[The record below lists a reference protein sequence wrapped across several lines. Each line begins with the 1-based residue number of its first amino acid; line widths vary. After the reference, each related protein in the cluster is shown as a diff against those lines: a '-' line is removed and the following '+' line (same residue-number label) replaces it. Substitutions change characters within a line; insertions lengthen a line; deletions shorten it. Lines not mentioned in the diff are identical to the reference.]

1 MGVREKNCNQL
12 ATICVYNGWMR
23 KAILWA
29 VVFIFMV
36 GSAWGSYA
44 WYRAHNNLVTL
55 DVRNADVRA
64 VARSIEWQTWEKI
77 VVHRDVSGRVTL
89 NVRDMPLE
97 RVLGI
102 ISEQLSA
109 RWQAVYPLYSSR
121 KSRLALEKVVF
132 GEAKAPESGWSAY
145 QAQPFRGAGGGM
157 FGANLRAE
165 NQLVNMKVAGKDI
178 GVVALGLARYAQAQ
192 VVPEDGTKG
201 TVHLTMSQ
209 GTMPQAVAKLAGQV
223 DRHWTRFYTLQ
234 VGRTFEPARREGG
247 DLAQGP
253 SPEVIQRL
261 QQQFEA
267 QLQTMSPDEQKH
279 AQEMR
284 QRWEKMRSLSPEER
298 RQQFAQMMADPQFQQ
313 QMQQR
318 MLQRIKDSTPQER
331 AERYQRIA
339 KRRAARAVRGGQQ

>member
-1 MGVREKNCNQL
+1 M
-12 ATICVYNGWMR
+12 
-23 KAILWA
+23 LWGA
-29 VVFIFMV
+29 VLVFMV
-36 GSAWGSYA
+36 GSAWGAYA
-44 WYRAHNNLVTL
+44 WYRAHSNLVTL
-55 DVRNADVRA
+55 NVRDADVHA
-64 VARSIEWQTWEKI
+64 VAHSIEWQTWEKI
-77 VVHRDVSGRVTL
+77 IVHREVSGRVTL
-89 NVRDMPLE
+89 NVHDMPLE

-121 KSRLALEKVVF
+121 KSKLALEKVVV
-132 GEAKAPESGWSAY
+132 GEARAPESGWSAY

-178 GVVALGLARYAQAQ
+178 GVVALGLARFAQAQ

-201 TVHLTMSQ
+201 SVHLTMSQ
-209 GTMPQAVAKLAGQV
+209 GTMPLAVAKLAGQV

-234 VGRTFEPARREGG
+234 VGRRFDTAQGEGG
-247 DLAQGP
+247 TQTNRVFGGDFGQGP
-253 SPEVIQRL
+253 PPEVIQRF

-267 QLQTMSPDEQKH
+267 QLQTMSPDEKKR

-284 QRWEKMRSLSPEER
+284 QRWEKMRDLTPEER
-298 RQQFAQMMADPQFQQ
+298 RQQFAQMMSDPQVQQ

-318 MLQRIKDSTPQER
+318 MVQRIRDSTPQER

-339 KRRAARAVRGGQQ
+339 QRRAARAARGGQ

>member
-1 MGVREKNCNQL
+1 
-12 ATICVYNGWMR
+12 MR
-23 KAILWA
+23 KIIFCGAIF
-29 VVFIFMV
+29 VFMV
-36 GSAWGSYA
+36 GSAWGSYT

-55 DVRNADVRA
+55 NVRDADVRV

-77 VVHRDVSGRVTL
+77 IVHREVSGRVTL
-89 NVRDMPLE
+89 NVHDMPLE

-109 RWQAVYPLYSSR
+109 RWQAIYPLYSSR
-121 KSRLALEKVVF
+121 KSRFALEKVVV
-132 GEAKAPESGWSAY
+132 GGAKPQESGWSAY
-145 QAQPFRGAGGGM
+145 ETQPIRGAGGGV

-201 TVHLTMSQ
+201 SVHLTMSQ

-223 DRHWTRFYTLQ
+223 DRRWTRLYTLQ
-234 VGRTFEPARREGG
+234 VGRRFDAARREGG
-247 DLAQGP
+247 TQTNQVFGGDYGQGP
-253 SPEVIQRL
+253 PPEVIQRY

-267 QLQTMSPDEQKH
+267 QLQTMSPDEQKR

-284 QRWEKMRSLSPEER
+284 QRWEKMRNLTPEER
-298 RQQFAQMMADPQFQQ
+298 RQQFAQMMSDPQVQQ

-318 MLQRIKDSTPQER
+318 MVQRIKDSTPQER
-331 AERYQRIA
+331 AERYQRMA
-339 KRRAARAVRGGQQ
+339 QRRAARAARGG